1 MSLLRRAVRDVMR
14 PIVEVAAGVS
24 VRYHAVA
31 TGEVYDVRATLDDA
45 AGEIEASDG
54 MTIPFHSGVFKIR
67 RTALPVMPQRL
78 DTIEWIDPDN
88 PGRVEWFQVLS
99 DSAIDHVAP
108 NGNFRDVWR
117 ISTKWVP
124 DADVS
129 TSAMYGN
136 ADGLAYGAADGTA
149 HGGASR

>member
-1 MSLLRRAVRDVMR
+1 MSLLRRAKRGVLR
-14 PIVEVAAGVS
+14 PIVKAVAGRS
-24 VRYHAVA
+24 VRYHSVA
-31 TGEVYDVRATLDDA
+31 TGEVYDVVATLDDA
-45 AGEIEASDG
+45 AGEVETSDG
-54 MTIPFHSGVFKIR
+54 MTIPFHSGVFKIDR
-67 RTALPVMPQRL
+67 VDLPVMPQRL
-78 DTIEWIDPDN
+78 DTMELIDEDN
-88 PGRVEWFQVLS
+88 PARVEWFQVLS

-108 NGNFRDVWR
+108 NDNDRDVWR